1 MKALRM
7 TDAEYLAQQ
16 QKTRKT
22 LATQQAPPNKNKYRN
37 QPVELMG
44 KKFDSKREA
53 GRYMGLMAQQ
63 HAGMITAL
71 KHHVSYPILVNNQ
84 PICEYEADFIYKD
97 KNGFVVVEDVKSSI
111 TRKNPVYRLKAKLM
125 FACYGIVIIEV

>member
-16 QKTRKT
+16 QKNRKL
-22 LATQQAPPNKNKYRN
+22 LATQQTSARPSKYRN

-63 HAGMITAL
+63 HAGMISNL
-71 KHHVSYPILVNNQ
+71 QHHVSYPITVNNQ
-84 PICEYEADFIYKD
+84 IVCNYEADFIYKD

-125 FACYGIVIIEV
+125 FACYGIVIIEI